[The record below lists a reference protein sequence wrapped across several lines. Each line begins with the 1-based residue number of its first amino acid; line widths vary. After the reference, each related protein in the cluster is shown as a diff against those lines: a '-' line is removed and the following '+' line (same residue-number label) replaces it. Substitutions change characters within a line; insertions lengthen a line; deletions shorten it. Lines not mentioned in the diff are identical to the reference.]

1 MKKSLLILG
10 LAVTL
15 FSCEQK
21 SESASEFKTA
31 YVDTQKLMEES
42 VELKDMDSKSKV
54 KQEEMG
60 RELDDKVQKLKLD
73 YTSAQHEAATKGPQ
87 WAQQKAQELQKRE
100 REIGMMQETMIKE
113 LQSEFGAKRDTI
125 VEAMRKHIKE
135 YGKKEGYDYIYG
147 TGDAASVLY
156 AKDTYDITEQVI
168 KEINDKYNKAN
179 GKDEITQE
187 PAKEEEKRKV
197 IFFETQ

>member
-10 LAVTL
+10 LAVAL

-21 SESASEFKTA
+21 TESASEFKTA
-31 YVDTQKLMEES
+31 YVNTQKLMEES

-73 YTSAQHEAATKGPQ
+73 YASAQHEAATKGPQ
-87 WAQQKAQELQKRE
+87 WAQQKAQEFQKRE
-100 REIGMMQETMIKE
+100 REIAMMQETMIKE
-113 LQSEFGAKRDTI
+113 LQGEFGAKRDTI
-125 VEAMRKHIKE
+125 VEAMRKYIKDF
-135 YGKKEGYDYIYG
+135 GKKEGYDYIYG

-156 AKDTYDITEQVI
+156 AKESYDITEKII
-168 KEINDKYNKAN
+168 KEINDNYNKNN
-179 GKDEITQE
+179 GKEE
-187 PAKEEEKRKV
+187 VKEELAIEEKK
-197 IFFETQ
+197 